1 MAKLLAPVST
11 FSQLPLDIAHVS
23 PSRLYRVSGH
33 DGGEPHFGRNKAY
46 RFDDPTP
53 KRNNVRFGTCYL
65 GFSLDVAIA
74 ESLLHDVEPTAGSFA
89 VPVSEVERR
98 YVFRFSGPDLRLAN
112 LTGMSLLLLGGSGEL
127 SGTPTYG
134 VTRQWA
140 KAVCAHPAQVDG
152 LLYMSRRVNDSLAV
166 VLFERHAGTPLPLKA
181 SNAVKLELHP
191 EFAAS
196 AKKLRLTSN

>member
-11 FSQLPLDIAHVS
+11 FAQLPLEIPLVS
-23 PSRLYRVSGH
+23 PSKLYRVSGH
-33 DGGEPHFGRNKAY
+33 NSGEPHFGRNKAC

-53 KRNNVRFGTCYL
+53 KKGNVRFGTCYL

-74 ESLLHDVEPTAGSFA
+74 ESLLHDVEPAAGKFA

-98 YVFRFSGPDLRLAN
+98 YVFRFSGPELRLAN
-112 LTGMSLLLLGGSGEL
+112 LTGMALLLLGGNGEL

-134 VTRQWA
+134 MTRKWA
-140 KAVCAHPAQVDG
+140 KAVFDHPEQVDG
-152 LLYMSRRVNDSLAV
+152 FLYMSRRVNDSVAV
-166 VLFERHAGTPLPLKA
+166 VLFERNAVTPLPLTA
-181 SNAVKLELHP
+181 SKAVKLELHP

-196 AKKLRLTSN
+196 ARKLRLTAT